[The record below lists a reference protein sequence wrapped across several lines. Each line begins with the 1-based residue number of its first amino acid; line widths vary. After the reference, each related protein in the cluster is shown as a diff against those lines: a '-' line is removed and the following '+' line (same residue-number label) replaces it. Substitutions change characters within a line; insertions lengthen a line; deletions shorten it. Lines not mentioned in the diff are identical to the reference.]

1 MPAHSKIWM
10 HLLLVIG
17 AYSPLALSETAL
29 PEAALAEIIPD
40 SLKPWTA
47 WVLKDQADYLCPRIA
62 QQAFSKQI
70 SSKQV
75 SSKQANSKQVS
86 KKRCAWPGRLTV
98 NVSTRQAKFS
108 QRWEVYGKSQLVL
121 PGDARHWPQ
130 DVTINHQPATVLD
143 INGKPTISLDAGTYS
158 ISGSINWQKP
168 PQYLPVAADT
178 ALIKLV
184 RDGKATAAHID
195 QGGKLWLR
203 DQRSAKNTG
212 KTHDTLKVEVFRLL
226 SDDIPL
232 QLNTELRLAVAG
244 KPREIVLGQFLPGNT
259 EAMEFTSPLPA
270 RIETDGRLRLQ
281 ARAGQ
286 WRISLRARYLTPD
299 TTFTM
304 KKLDPQWPAQEVWS
318 FKAKPQLRGVKLS
331 GLPAVDPSQIDLPG
345 HFNNLPT
352 YLMGADQTLTLTEQ
366 YRGDASPAANRLTLN
381 RTLWLDFDGDGGTTK
396 DNITGSFTHGW
407 RLRATPDLQLGRIV
421 ANGEPQLVTRMP
433 GEDSA
438 GIEIRHPQV
447 SIEAISRIQP
457 LTAVS
462 ATGWHHGFDQVNLSL
477 RLPPGWQL
485 WHAAGPDN
493 IQSSWLSRWD
503 LWDLFI
509 CLLIVGGLFRVID
522 WRWGL
527 TGTLTLAL
535 TYHETGAP
543 LIGWVIL
550 VAALPLLSA
559 LPAGRLKQLVNTAAH
574 LTLTGLVVVVIAFTV
589 AQVRKGIYPQLEQ
602 YGAINA
608 GPYNYGQGYAQG
620 IAQSKKPASEM
631 MIAEER
637 DAVGSKVKRTRKQL
651 TVMDSAAPSG
661 AKPQR
666 YRPTDNIQT
675 GPGEPSWKW
684 RKVSLGWS
692 GPVKADTPL
701 TLYLSPPW
709 LTRSLKFIQV
719 LLVGLLLYGLGSNL
733 LRHHWLF
740 RNSEDKSNSAGSP
753 AGITSSL
760 LPFLF
765 VLAVAHLITPEAQ
778 AEQFPP
784 PELLKELKNTLTKAP
799 ECAPQC
805 AAVQQTHISL
815 SDQGLVL
822 RQRVSIDA
830 ELALPLPADKSW
842 QPSSILIDG
851 KASPLGQAR
860 GKLWVHLLPGSH
872 DITLSASL
880 NGDNIAIP
888 FPLSAHNTTVSAP
901 GWQIH
906 GLADRR
912 VTGGTLQLE
921 KKIKEVKRNTLLAA
935 PIKPFVQ
942 VKRQL
947 NADLDWE
954 LVTTVM
960 RVAPTVGAINLRI
973 PLLPGE
979 SVVSNL
985 VGQNIVIENQHAVI
999 ALNARQ
1005 REVQWRSVIK
1015 PDEQLILKAS
1025 DNTDWIEHWQILA
1038 SPRWH
1043 ITGEG
1048 IPSIKTG
1055 VDHGPVIQL
1064 WRPWPGESLTLNAV
1078 QPQPVPGPTT
1088 TVESIEIDHRPGARS
1103 ASLKLSMRLRTSLGG
1118 DYRVPQ
1124 PPGGE
1129 LQSIVID
1136 GVEQTTP
1143 RENEYVVIPLHP
1155 GLQNV
1160 VLSWEL
1166 NSGVAQTTIT
1176 PAFKLSSPANNI
1188 DIKLQ
1193 LPRDRW
1199 PIFLNGPSIG
1209 PAMLYWGVL
1218 AVILIIAV
1226 VLGMIV
1232 KRRSLSMP
1240 VNTLQWLL
1248 LALGMST
1255 VNMAGSIPV
1264 VLWFF
1269 AMEARRRQPLPS
1281 SSSFFN
1287 LLQLGLIGLSIIALL
1302 SLFYTIPQ
1310 SLLSA
1315 PNMQVTGNGSS
1326 NYFYQWYQDHSS
1338 DSLPQAWVFS
1348 LPLGV
1353 FRIAMLLW
1361 SLWIVFALMN
1371 WIKWGWQ
1378 CLSSGQ
1384 LWNNEPVKR
1393 TRRNFGRNKTNANE
1407 SGKEGSVTE
1416 D

>member
-1 MPAHSKIWM
+1 MSLCSRLSPFKRGIS
-10 HLLLVIG
+10 LLIV
-17 AYSPLALSETAL
+17 AATYVPSVLSEPIPL
-29 PEAALAEIIPD
+29 DVIPD
-40 SLKPWTA
+40 SLQAWTA
-47 WVLKDQADYLCPRIA
+47 WVLKDQPDYGCPRIA
-62 QQAFSKQI
+62 QQA
-70 SSKQV
+70 SSI
-75 SSKQANSKQVS
+75 QAP
-86 KKRCAWPGRLTV
+86 KKRCAWPGLLTV
-98 NVSTRQAKFS
+98 EVTDKQARFA
-108 QRWEVYGKSQLVL
+108 QRWQVYGKSRLVL

-130 DVTINHQPATVLD
+130 DVLVNNQPATVLE
-143 INGKPTISLDAGTYS
+143 IKGKPVIELDAGKYS
-158 ISGSINWQKP
+158 LTGTINWQKP
-168 PQYLPVAADT
+168 PQYLPVSPDT
-178 ALIKLV
+178 ALIKLS
-184 RDGKATAAHID
+184 RNGKAVSARID
-195 QGGKLWLR
+195 QQGKLWLR
-203 DQRSAKNTG
+203 DQRTAKKTG
-212 KTHDTLKVEVFRLL
+212 KTSDNLKVEVFRLL
-226 SDDIPL
+226 SDDIPI
-232 QLNTELRLAVAG
+232 QLETEIRIAVAG
-244 KPREIVLGQFLPGNT
+244 KPRELVLGQLLPANA
-259 EAMEFTSPLPA
+259 EAMAFNSPLPA
-270 RIETDGRLRLQ
+270 RIEPDGRLRIQ
-281 ARAGQ
+281 ARAGE
-286 WRISLRARYLTPD
+286 WRLHLKARFLEPVSTFATKKMDTLWPD
-299 TTFTM
+299 
-304 KKLDPQWPAQEVWS
+304 QEIWS
-318 FKAKPQLRGVKLS
+318 FRANPQLRGVKIS
-331 GLPAVDPSQIDLPG
+331 GAPAVDPSQIDIPKNFAG
-345 HFNNLPT
+345 LPT
-352 YLMGADQTLTLTEQ
+352 YLLSGQNALVLNEQ
-366 YRGDASPAANRLTLN
+366 YRGDASPAANRLSLN
-381 RTLWLDFDGDGGTTK
+381 RTLWLDFDGSGATTK
-396 DNITGSFTHGW
+396 DNINGTFTHNW
-407 RLRATPDLQLGRIV
+407 RLRASPDLQLGRIV
-421 ANGEPQLVTRMP
+421 ANGTPQLVTRSP
-433 GEDSA
+433 GEEGT
-438 GIEIRHPQV
+438 GIEIRHSQV
-447 SIEAISRIQP
+447 SIEAINRIEP
-457 LTAVS
+457 LAAIS
-462 ATGWHHGFDQVNLSL
+462 ATGWRHDFDKVDLSL
-477 RLPPGWQL
+477 HLPPGWQL
-485 WHAAGPDN
+485 WHAAGPDR

-509 CLLIVGGLFRVID
+509 CLLIVGGLFRVLD

-535 TYHETGAP
+535 TYHEAGAP
-543 LIGWVIL
+543 LVGWVIL
-550 VAALPLLSA
+550 VAALPLLTA
-559 LPAGRLKQLVNTAAH
+559 LPAGRLKQLINTAAH

-608 GPYNYGQGYAQG
+608 GPYSYAQG
-620 IAQSKKPASEM
+620 YTQAKKPASEM
-631 MIAEER
+631 MIAGER
-637 DAVGSKVKRTRKQL
+637 EAVGSKVKRARKQL
-651 TVMDSAAPSG
+651 TVMDSTAPGG
-661 AKPQR
+661 AKLQR

-684 RKVSLGWS
+684 RKVNLGWS

-719 LLVGLLLYGLGSNL
+719 LLVGLLLYGLASNL

-740 RNSEDKSNSAGSP
+740 GNSEDKSSSAGSP

-765 VLAVAHLITPEAQ
+765 ILAAAHLITPAAQ

-784 PELLKELKNTLTKAP
+784 PELLKELKATLTKAP
-799 ECAPQC
+799 ECAPEC
-805 AAVQQTHISL
+805 AAVQKTHISL
-815 SDQGLVL
+815 TDQHLVL
-822 RQRVSIDA
+822 RQRVNVAA

-851 KASPLGQAR
+851 KASPLSKTR

-872 DITLSASL
+872 DITLRATL

-888 FPLSAHNTTVSAP
+888 FPLTAHNITVSAP

-906 GLADRR
+906 GLSDRR

-921 KKIKEVKRNTLLAA
+921 KKIKQVKQDTLLAA

-947 NADLDWE
+947 NADLDWQ
-954 LVTTVM
+954 LVTTVI
-960 RVAPTVGAINLRI
+960 RVAPSVGAINLSI

-985 VGQNIVIENQHAVI
+985 VRQNIVIENQHAVI

-1005 REVQWRSVIK
+1005 RQVQWRSVIK
-1015 PDEQLILKAS
+1015 PDNQLVLKAP

-1043 ITGEG
+1043 ITGDG

-1055 VDHGPVIQL
+1055 VARGPVIQL
-1064 WRPWPGESLTLNAV
+1064 WRPWPGESLTLQAV

-1129 LQSIVID
+1129 LQSIIID

-1166 NSGVAQTTIT
+1166 DSGVTQTTTT
-1176 PAFKLSSPANNI
+1176 PAFKLSTPANNI

-1199 PIFLNGPSIG
+1199 PIFLSGPSIG

-1240 VNTLQWLL
+1240 INTLQWLL

-1269 AMEARRRQPLPS
+1269 AMEARRRQPLSP

-1287 LLQLGLIGLSIIALL
+1287 LLQIGLIGLSVIALL

-1378 CLSSGQ
+1378 CLSAGQ
-1384 LWNNEPVKR
+1384 LWNNEPVVR
-1393 TRRNFGRNKTNANE
+1393 ARRNFGKSKANDNEPGEEE
-1407 SGKEGSVTE
+1407 SATK